1 MTTHFRSG
9 PAFGLSAEV
18 KSKLAGKYDHQKE
31 EELRLWIQDV
41 TGKRMGDN
49 FMESLKDGALLCEL
63 INVLQP
69 GSVRKI
75 NNSTQNWPQLE
86 NIGNFVRAITEYGLK
101 PHDLFEAND
110 LFENVNHTQVQSTLL
125 ALTGMARSKG
135 FQSKYDMGV
144 KYAEKQQRRFA
155 PEKLREG
162 RNVIGLQMGTN
173 KLASQKGMTSY
184 GTRRHLYD
192 SKIGME
198 NPLDQSTISL
208 QMGTNKGASQ
218 AGMTAPGTRRHIF
231 DKKLDLENCD
241 STTISLQ
248 MGTNKV
254 ASQQGMTSY
263 GLPRQ
268 VYDNKYCAN
277 PTEGCDNGS
286 EAEFDGYN
294 QYSDE

>member
-18 KSKLAGKYDHQKE
+18 KSKLAGKYDPQKE
-31 EELRLWIQDV
+31 EDLRLWIQDV
-41 TGKRMGDN
+41 TGKQVGEN
-49 FMESLKDGALLCEL
+49 FMESLKNGVLLCEL

-75 NNSTQNWPQLE
+75 SQSTQNWHQLE
-86 NIGNFVRAITEYGLK
+86 NIGNFVRAITEYGLR
-101 PHDLFEAND
+101 PDDIFEAND
-110 LFENVNHTQVQSTLL
+110 LFENTNYTQVQSTLL
-125 ALTGMARSKG
+125 ALTGMAKSKG
-135 FQSKYDMGV
+135 FHSKYDLGV
-144 KYAEKQQRRFA
+144 KYAEKHLRRFT
-155 PEKLREG
+155 PEKLKEG

-192 SKIGME
+192 SKMAME
-198 NPLDQSTISL
+198 SPLDQSTISL

-231 DKKLDLENCD
+231 DKKLDLESCD
-241 STTISLQ
+241 SSTISLQ

-268 VYDNKYCAN
+268 VYDNKYCTN
-277 PTEGCDNGS
+277 PTEAHNNNNGGD
-286 EAEFDGYN
+286 EFDGY
-294 QYSDE
+294 QYDD